1 MPQCGA
7 APRPTELRRNA
18 CPQAGAYAR
27 AAQEHEDQS
36 LTPADHASDRD
47 RLSTGVP
54 ELDTLLRGGLKPG
67 SVCILQGYPGSGKT
81 ILANQICFH
90 RAAQNETCLYTTVL
104 AESHDRLIGHLQA
117 LSFFAPDRIAT
128 NISYE
133 SAFSTLEKDGLDG
146 ILKLLTR
153 ERQTRSARVVVLDG
167 LFLLEDRLSSEAE
180 FRRFVNGLSV
190 FANLT
195 GALVLLLTN
204 SKRSAH
210 TPEYTMVDTW
220 IELGTE
226 QLDHRAFRFLQVHK
240 FRGSDFISGRHAV
253 TISAEGLRVLPRL
266 ESVAS
271 QQATPLPPR
280 DRLTTGVREFD
291 AMVGGGLRK
300 GSNTV
305 LSGPTGIGKT
315 NLGLHFISA
324 SSATEPGLIF
334 TLYESPE
341 ELLDRASL
349 LGLDLQRRVDEGWV
363 EVMWHPAAENQLD
376 AVGYRLL
383 QAVERR
389 GVRRLFLDGLDQVY
403 QSSGRPARF
412 GQFLSALTNTLRG
425 LGVTSLL
432 SHEPRGLL
440 SSASETP
447 LGVLSAAGENLIR
460 LRFVEQAHELSREL
474 SIVKIRNSDFDH
486 RFRQFRITDQGFCID
501 AR

>member
-1 MPQCGA
+1 M
-7 APRPTELRRNA
+7 RN
-18 CPQAGAYAR
+18 R
-27 AAQEHEDQS
+27 S
-36 LTPADHASDRD
+36 LTPADHASTHD
-47 RLSTGVP
+47 RLTTGVP
-54 ELDTLLRGGLKPG
+54 GLDTLLQGGLKPG

-90 RAAQNETCLYTTVL
+90 RAAQEETCLYTTVL
-104 AESHDRLIGHLQA
+104 AESHDRLIGHLQG
-117 LSFFAPDRIAT
+117 LSFFAPERIAT

-153 ERQTRSARVVVLDG
+153 ERHTRSARVVVLDG

-226 QLDHRAFRFLQVHK
+226 QLERRAFRYLQVHK
-240 FRGSDFISGRHAV
+240 YRGSDFIGGTHAI
-253 TISAEGLRVLPRL
+253 TISQAGLRVLPRL
-266 ESVAS
+266 ESIAS
-271 QQATPLPPR
+271 QQPPALPPR
-280 DRLTTGVREFD
+280 AQLTTGIRELD
-291 AMVGGGLRK
+291 TMVGGGLRQ
-300 GSNTV
+300 GSTTV
-305 LSGPTGIGKT
+305 LAGATGTGKT
-315 NLGLHFISA
+315 NLGLHFMAA

-334 TLYESPE
+334 TLYENPE
-341 ELLDRASL
+341 ELLERASL
-349 LGLDLQRRVDEGWV
+349 LGLDLQRCVDEGWV
-363 EVMWHPAAENQLD
+363 EVMWQQPAENQLD
-376 AVGYRLL
+376 TVGYRLL
-383 QAVERR
+383 EAIQRR
-389 GVRRLFLDGLDQVY
+389 NVRRLFVDGLDQVF
-403 QSSGRPARF
+403 QSSGCPARF
-412 GQFLSALTNTLRG
+412 GQFLSTLTNTLRD

-432 SHEPRGLL
+432 SHEPDGLFSDL
-440 SSASETP
+440 PETP
-447 LGVLSAAGENLIR
+447 FGVLSAAGENLIR
-460 LRFVEQAHELSREL
+460 LRFVEQPHELGREL

-486 RFRQFRITDQGFCID
+486 RFRPFRITEQGFCID